1 VKVYVI
7 HENPDWYAPLAAAF
21 DAAGVAHE
29 QWLLGD
35 GILDLDSEPPAGVFW
50 SRMSASSHT
59 RGHPLAKDQARGVL
73 SWLESHGRRVVN
85 GRRVLELEMSKVEQL
100 TSLRAAGFDVPRT
113 VAVTGSGEG
122 APLLDPELSGIAGTQ
137 VEVIFSY
144 DFLLWLVNRFP
155 GELDID
161 WEDQEPSESFSW
173 VLPLLVPFLSEEAS
187 VDANV
192 PYLAWLRAAGALGK
206 DGGLRWLLK
215 NIERL
220 DVANAGTRSASLT
233 PSSPLTEPGYQ
244 TRTVRPYI
252 ADRLRA
258 ALYDSLELWVRW
270 RLGNSPMTRTLM
282 RRPPRRIFYQTTP
295 LVARRDVSIDRE
307 LSGRPLRVRKLSLR
321 EGEAALDL
329 ARAAMATRYRELYSF
344 TWGDPQTVLS
354 ADAGRGLEI
363 LLVGLLP
370 EKRLPLRAGY
380 APFVL
385 RNGVPIGYGDAFG
398 LCERMEVSFNIF
410 YAFRDGES
418 AYAFA
423 RTLALY
429 HQLFGSTAFSIDPY
443 QIGQGNEEAIDAG
456 AFWFY
461 RKLGFRPT
469 SAAVEEIARR
479 EEVRMTKT
487 PGLRTSARTLR
498 KMAGSALVFD
508 QTGKGHWDRF
518 NLRNIGLA
526 VEKRFAAAGEDAA
539 AFAAAALQTV
549 AANLGFRARS
559 IAPRERSALE
569 KLAPVLALIPDLK
582 RWTSDERA
590 ALREIIRAKA
600 APREDSYL
608 HRLAA
613 HQRLRRALL
622 KLGSR

>member
-1 VKVYVI
+1 VLETLDALQSARI
-7 HENPDWYAPLAAAF
+7 P
-21 DAAGVAHE
+21 DAA
-29 QWLLGD
+29 LLARFHD
-35 GILDLDSEPPAGVFW
+35 ALLFLCAYPPTPAVLKRAESLLKRF
-50 SRMSASSHT
+50 
-59 RGHPLAKDQARGVL
+59 AK
-73 SWLESHGRRVVN
+73 RV
-85 GRRVLELEMSKVEQL
+85 
-100 TSLRAAGFDVPRT
+100 RT
-113 VAVTGSGEG
+113 VTKSGEG
-122 APLLDPELSGIAGTQ
+122 TPLLDPELSGIAGTK
-137 VEVIFSY
+137 VESIFSY

-161 WEDQEPSESFSW
+161 WEDQEPAESFSW

-215 NIERL
+215 NIEQL
-220 DVANAGTRSASLT
+220 DVTSVGTRN
-233 PSSPLTEPGYQ
+233 
-244 TRTVRPYI
+244 VRANMP
-252 ADRLRA
+252 DRLRA
-258 ALYDSLELWVRW
+258 ALYDSLGLWVRW

-321 EGEAALDL
+321 EGEGALDL

-344 TWGDPQTVLS
+344 TWGDPETVLS

-363 LLVGLLP
+363 LLVGLLG
-370 EKRLPLRAGY
+370 EKRLPLRAGF

-479 EEVRMTKT
+479 EEMRMTKT
-487 PGLRTSARTLR
+487 PGQRTSARTLR
-498 KMAGSALVFD
+498 KMAGSALVYD
-508 QTGKGHWDRF
+508 LAGKGQWGRF
-518 NLRNIGLA
+518 NIRNIGLA
-526 VEKRFAAAGEDAA
+526 VEKRFAAAGQSAA
-539 AFAAAALQTV
+539 AFSEASLETV

-559 IAPRERSALE
+559 LAPRERSVLE
-569 KLAPVLALIPDLK
+569 NLAPVLALIPDLR

-590 ALREIIRAKA
+590 AVREIIRAKA
-600 APREDSYL
+600 AAREDSYL